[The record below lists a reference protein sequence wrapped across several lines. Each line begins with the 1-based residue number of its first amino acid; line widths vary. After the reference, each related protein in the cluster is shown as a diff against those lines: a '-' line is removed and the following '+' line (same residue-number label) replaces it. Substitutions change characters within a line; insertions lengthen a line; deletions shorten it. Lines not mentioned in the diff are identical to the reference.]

1 MASWV
6 IRDTSRISR
15 TQRLT
20 YDGLALYSEHMN
32 AHTDTPIYDQV
43 FEEALAHAVDIDNM
57 EQLTILENMNSDTA
71 IQPSHT
77 NRNIPF

>member
-20 YDGLALYSEHMN
+20 HDGLALYSERMN
-32 AHTDTPIYDQV
+32 AHTDTPIYDQ
-43 FEEALAHAVDIDNM
+43 ALNDALNYAVEIDNM
-57 EQLTILENMNSDTA
+57 DQLTILENMNSDTA
-71 IQPSHT
+71 IQP
-77 NRNIPF
+77 NPGIFQLPF

>member
-1 MASWV
+1 
-6 IRDTSRISR
+6 
-15 TQRLT
+15 
-20 YDGLALYSEHMN
+20 MN